1 MAFAA
6 GPRSGS
12 SRYNIIIFIMVFTSE
27 SEPTDFIKDTQ
38 AGSGPVRISR
48 VSPKMG
54 ERRDFSLTQARLSCS
69 VCHETR
75 AQLGITFSLL
85 EPHFLL
91 RFRSVG
97 HQTN

>member
-1 MAFAA
+1 MWRLLLALGLVVA
-6 GPRSGS
+6 GTTS
-12 SRYNIIIFIMVFTSE
+12 SSSSSSSQVNQNLLTAH
-27 SEPTDFIKDTQ
+27 TCIKDTQ

-75 AQLGITFSLL
+75 AQLGITFLLL
-85 EPHFLL
+85 EPHFFFLD
-91 RFRSVG
+91 
-97 HQTN
+97 